1 MLKNDRFEQAIA
13 RIDAANSEDPNTE
26 TLDGVVLP
34 KELAYGRRMSTWLDR
49 LYPEASEALRIAA
62 RSQHIRRWSIARSSY
77 PMDRTGY
84 LRWRTELKNY
94 HAETTGSIL
103 VGVGYDEAFIGSVK
117 SLLRKEGLRE
127 NAETQALEDVACL
140 VFLENYFA
148 DFAAQH
154 DDDKVV
160 DIVRKT
166 WGKMSER
173 GHEAAL
179 GLDLP
184 EKARE
189 LVGRALS

>member
-1 MLKNDRFEQAIA
+1 MLDNDRFDRAIEL
-13 RIDAANSEDPNTE
+13 IDAANSEDPNTE
-26 TLDGVVLP
+26 TLDGQVLP
-34 KELAYGRRMSTWLDR
+34 KELAYGRRMSMWVDR

-62 RSQHIRRWSIARSSY
+62 RSQHIKRWTIARNTY
-77 PMDRTGY
+77 PMDRKGY
-84 LRWRTELKNY
+84 LRWRTDLKSY
-94 HAETTGSIL
+94 HADTAGSIL
-103 VGVGYDEAFIGSVK
+103 AGVGYDEAFVASVK

-127 NAETQALEDVACL
+127 NPDTQALEDVACL

-166 WGKMSER
+166 WAKMSTR

-179 GLDLP
+179 GLELS
-184 EKARE
+184 EKSRE